1 LGCGSLGLWLSQQEP
16 SALLTQA
23 AFSFG
28 LMVPGQEV
36 SQFFV
41 PPDRQT
47 KDYPT
52 KDYLTNDYLTWI
64 LLLSC
69 LEFPLCLW

>member
-1 LGCGSLGLWLSQQEP
+1 V
-16 SALLTQA
+16 

-28 LMVPGQEV
+28 LMVPGQVV

-52 KDYLTNDYLTWI
+52 KDYLTNDYLTWK

>member
-1 LGCGSLGLWLSQQEP
+1 V
-16 SALLTQA
+16 

-28 LMVPGQEV
+28 LMAPGQVV
-36 SQFFV
+36 SQFLV

-52 KDYLTNDYLTWI
+52 KDYLTWK

>member
-1 LGCGSLGLWLSQQEP
+1 
-16 SALLTQA
+16 
-23 AFSFG
+23 
-28 LMVPGQEV
+28 MVPGQVV
-36 SQFFV
+36 SQFLV

-52 KDYLTNDYLTWI
+52 KDYLTNDYLTWK

>member
-1 LGCGSLGLWLSQQEP
+1 
-16 SALLTQA
+16 
-23 AFSFG
+23 
-28 LMVPGQEV
+28 MVPGQVV

-52 KDYLTNDYLTWI
+52 KDYPTKDYLTNDYLTWK